1 MFRCSEQTRR
11 FRRPG
16 PPLAPRCPEL
26 LPVPPYDRSGRLQTN
41 ADGAALIDEGTFGD
55 DPPDDILGGQYRRHP
70 TITRDAAPPARKR
83 LSAAA
88 RHAAANSS
96 SARSALALP

>member
-70 TITRDAAPPARKR
+70 TTTQRR
-83 LSAAA
+83 
-88 RHAAANSS
+88 S
-96 SARSALALP
+96 SARS